1 MAIYHLSV
9 SNVSRGAGGS
19 MVAACSYITARPMRD
34 DLWGKSY
41 DGFGRRERV
50 LDAGVLLPEGAPAAW
65 ADPGALANAAEA
77 AEAAGDAR
85 TAKRIVLALPR
96 ELTAGQR
103 EGVLM
108 DWIGRQLTARG
119 YAAVWAIH
127 EDRDGRNPHAHV
139 IVANRP
145 IDAKTGRFAKHKQRS
160 EYVRD
165 EHGER
170 VPLID
175 PKTGAQKTDKRGRRQ
190 WKRRSVRLNPL
201 DGRDTLKAMRAD
213 WADIV
218 NAMLP
223 DGVERIDHRSHE
235 ARGLEDEPT
244 IHEGPA
250 AREIERRGGTSER
263 CQANRDIRAR
273 NTLRARIRDLI
284 RRQLPALDRI
294 IHQLEHQLETL
305 RQALRRP
312 QGPDGHREPEPPRK
326 TVSGP
331 GRGQNGAYPPP
342 PAPPAPPEETET
354 ETQEP
359 EAWWAPWLDDAR
371 RQLEAERE
379 ARARG
384 LEDRASSARTGAQAA
399 RSPIGAGVTDQWRR
413 DVWPHLAAVRD
424 AVREASGAR
433 LGHRRAARRALEAT
447 AAEHSALLARDAPW
461 LASTTIPT
469 DPDGLGRYIQDTRA
483 ASCEHRA
490 ATLDA
495 QADRLQ
501 AQAAAVRGEP
511 ITDAA
516 ATLAARALARRYGP
530 GPDGGDGATP
540 WSAIAPTGSGRDI
553 AAAMRATERAIR
565 DHRDQPGPEPETP
578 APVLPDDPTATWA
591 PRRHAR

>member
-9 SNVSRGAGGS
+9 SNVSRAAGS
-19 MVAACSYITARPMRD
+19 SSVAACSYITARPMRD
-34 DLWGKSY
+34 DFWGRSY

-50 LDAGVLLPEGAPAAW
+50 LLTRTMLPAGAPADW
-65 ADPGALANAAEA
+65 ADPEKLFNAIEA

-85 TAKRIVLALPR
+85 TAKRIVVALPV
-96 ELTAGQR
+96 ELDAR
-103 EGVLM
+103 
-108 DWIGRQLTARG
+108 GRQLAVEALVRRELTARG
-119 YAAVWAIH
+119 YAATWAIH
-127 EDRDGRNPHAHV
+127 EDGDGRNPHAHILV
-139 IVANRP
+139 PNRP
-145 IDAKTGRFAKHKQRS
+145 IDAKTGRFARHKQRS

-175 PKTGAQKTDKRGRRQ
+175 PATGVQKTDKRGRRQ
-190 WKRRSVRLNPL
+190 WRRRSVRLNPL

-273 NTLRARIRDLI
+273 NGIRARIRDLI

-294 IHQLEHQLETL
+294 IHQLETQLEALKT
-305 RQALRRP
+305 ALRRP
-312 QGPDGHREPEPPRK
+312 QEPDGHREPELPRK

-331 GRGQNGAYPPP
+331 GRGQNGAHPAATPP
-342 PAPPAPPEETET
+342 PAPPEPEAPPE
-354 ETQEP
+354 EP

-371 RQLEAERE
+371 RQLEAGRE
-379 ARARG
+379 ARARD
-384 LEDRASSARTGAQAA
+384 LEGRASSARTAAQAA
-399 RSPIGAGVTDQWRR
+399 RSPIGAGVTDQWSR

-424 AVREASGAR
+424 ALREASGAR
-433 LGHRRAARRALEAT
+433 LGHRRAARRALEAA

-578 APVLPDDPTATWA
+578 APVLPDDPTATWT